1 MIPTFEEQQI
11 REAVSPILAIDVIRR
26 AFAADGRG
34 ETVVPAV
41 INLAI
46 PGVDGEFHVK
56 TAYVAGMSH
65 VAVKVASGFYD
76 NPTRGLPTGTGLM
89 MLFDAATGMPAAL
102 LLDNGYLTDVRTGAA
117 GAVAADSL
125 ARRDI
130 RTVGI
135 IGSGVQARQQ
145 AICLHQVRRFDRL
158 IAWSID
164 HTGLARYVEEMRE
177 RLGIEATAARTA
189 EAVVREADLLVT
201 CTPSRKPIVDA
212 AWLHAGVHITALG
225 SDGPGKQ
232 ELDPRCL
239 ARADVVVCDR
249 VSQCRRLG
257 ELQHALASGLLHE
270 EDVDA
275 ELGQLVAGVKG
286 GRADEAQI
294 TIADLTGVG
303 FQDTAIAS
311 LAFERLVRA

>member
-1 MIPTFEEQQI
+1 MLPIFQEQDI
-11 REAVSPILAIDVIRR
+11 RAAVSSADAIAVVRQ

-46 PGVDGEFHVK
+46 PGTDGEFHVK
-56 TAYVAGMSH
+56 TAYVAGIAH

-76 NPTRGLPTGTGLM
+76 NVKRGLPTGTGMM
-89 MLFDAATGMPAAL
+89 MLFDASTGMPAGL

-125 ARRDI
+125 ARARV
-130 RTVGI
+130 RTVGM
-135 IGSGVQARQQ
+135 IGSGVQARHQ
-145 AICLHQVRRFDRL
+145 ATCLHQVRPFDRL
-158 IAWSID
+158 VAWSID
-164 HTGLARYVEEMRE
+164 SEGLARYAAEMRE
-177 RLGIEATAARTA
+177 RLRVDVEVASGPEGAA
-189 EAVVREADLLVT
+189 READVLVT
-201 CTPSRKPIVDA
+201 CTPSRAPMVRA
-212 AWLHAGVHITALG
+212 EWLRPGVHVTALG

-239 ARADVVVCDR
+239 TRADFVVCDR
-249 VSQCRRLG
+249 ITQCARLG
-257 ELQHALASGLLHE
+257 ELQHALAAGLMRE
-270 EDVDA
+270 SDVYA
-275 ELGQLVAGVKG
+275 QLGEVVAGKKA
-286 GRADEAQI
+286 GRTADAQI

-311 LAFERLVRA
+311 LAYRRLTA